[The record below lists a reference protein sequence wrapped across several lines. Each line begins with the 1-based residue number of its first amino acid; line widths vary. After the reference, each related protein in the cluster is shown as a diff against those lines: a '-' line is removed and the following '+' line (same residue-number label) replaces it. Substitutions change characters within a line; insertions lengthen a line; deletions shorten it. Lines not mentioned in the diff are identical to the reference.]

1 MGRGRPPP
9 EPEAIRLQI
18 ALGFELHL
26 LLGPRPAGFGFA
38 DLHHHVSQFL
48 TISLSPTSRWFSGEP
63 CLMQEVLESQAL
75 VFLKLSWGPGVQQ
88 GDSPLPRGS
97 GEGGPAS
104 LCSAGCCPPSSV
116 CPRLRERSPLCLFSF
131 NSS

>member
-26 LLGPRPAGFGFA
+26 LLGPCPAGFGFA
-38 DLHHHVSQFL
+38 DLHHRVSQFL

-75 VFLKLSWGPGVQQ
+75 VFLKLSWGPGVQ
-88 GDSPLPRGS
+88 
-97 GEGGPAS
+97 
-104 LCSAGCCPPSSV
+104 
-116 CPRLRERSPLCLFSF
+116 
-131 NSS
+131 